1 MKKSMQ
7 IKVGKLLTEFAFEL
21 RNAFMSEF
29 AITVSYLTSF
39 YLINTNG
46 EAHSKDKNIVKPL
59 RKLILS
65 IKQYAKVT

>member
-29 AITVSYLTSF
+29 AITVSYLTSC
-39 YLINTNG
+39 YLINRNT
-46 EAHSKDKNIVKPL
+46 HSKDKHIVKPL

-65 IKQYAKVT
+65 IKQYESHKN